1 MTVLIVVAF
10 FALFILA
17 DYLVSRGQEAAEVG
31 VPAPE
36 AASEPVWVAGYELPE
51 ALYYHRGHAW
61 ARPAGR
67 STVLVGLDDFAR
79 RLTGPAR
86 EVKPPALGDW
96 LIQGGP
102 GFDVT
107 VDGRSARLVSPVE
120 GEVVAVNDELR
131 THPELATR
139 DPYGRGWVMKVRA
152 PHLAA
157 NLATCSRAGS
167 RAAGWRT
174 RAKRSTSVSWRSR
187 DRCSRTG
194 ASRSRT
200 SPVTCLPRT
209 GSASF
214 ASSCSRRAPRE
225 EKP

>member
-17 DYLVSRGQEAAEVG
+17 DYLVSRGQEAAEAG

-36 AASEPVWVAGYELPE
+36 ATSEPVWVAGYELPE

-86 EVKPPALGDW
+86 EIAPPALGDW

-102 GFDVT
+102 GFDVK

-120 GEVVAVNDELR
+120 GEVVAVNEELR

-157 NLATCSRAGS
+157 NLRNLLSGRLARRWIEDAREALDLRLMALSGS
-167 RAAGWRT
+167 VLQDGGEPVADFARHLPPEDW
-174 RAKRSTSVSWRSR
+174 KRLV
-187 DRCSRTG
+187 
-194 ASRSRT
+194 
-200 SPVTCLPRT
+200 
-209 GSASF
+209 
-214 ASSCSRRAPRE
+214 RE
-225 EKP
+225 FLLT